1 MTHPRSTRPRCSRPT
16 DLSPGPSQV
25 GFEFLLWRYGR
36 LEEKRV
42 DEFLLAKAEE
52 QLRLEREREIQ

>member
-1 MTHPRSTRPRCSRPT
+1 
-16 DLSPGPSQV
+16 V

-42 DEFLLAKAEE
+42 DEFLLAEAEE
-52 QLRLEREREIQ
+52 QLRLERERGLQL

>member
-1 MTHPRSTRPRCSRPT
+1 MNRPRSTRPRTFRPT

-25 GFEFLLWRYGR
+25 GFEFLLWRNQR

-42 DEFLLAKAEE
+42 DECLLAQAAE
-52 QLRLEREREIQ
+52 QLRLERDPQA